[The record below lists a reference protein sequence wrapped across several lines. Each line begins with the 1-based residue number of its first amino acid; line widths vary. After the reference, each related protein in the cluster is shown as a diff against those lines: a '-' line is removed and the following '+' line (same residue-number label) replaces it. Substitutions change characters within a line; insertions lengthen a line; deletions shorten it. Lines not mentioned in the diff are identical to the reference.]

1 MPTRIAIALFAFG
14 LFLQGCS
21 LQKRSLMPGW
31 HVERA
36 AKAPTS
42 PGGPVAVGANCT
54 ASTEPSV
61 EQAAVTVSL
70 QDPLIPLK
78 ALMAFSPAVESE
90 PELRIPIVLQ
100 EAHTVESLLIANDG
114 LDEQQAKRQ
123 AKAPGGLIAALLY
136 VLAYWF
142 ISVGL
147 ITILV
152 GFSTGAGEVV
162 LGLLMLLLAGRL
174 IRSAR
179 NPESDWRRRA
189 VERYEERRLERV
201 EQSEERAE
209 NEAEL
214 EANRAAREEEL
225 RLKEEQR
232 IKEQEARRLQEEA
245 AKQAR
250 KAKRQAFF
258 QDPFVKIA
266 LGFGAIIGLYLL
278 LF

>member
-1 MPTRIAIALFAFG
+1 
-14 LFLQGCS
+14 
-21 LQKRSLMPGW
+21 MPGW

-36 AKAPTS
+36 EKVPTS
-42 PGGPVAVGANCT
+42 PGGPVVVGANST
-54 ASTEPSV
+54 ASTEPS
-61 EQAAVTVSL
+61 EKQTAVTVSL
-70 QDPLIPLK
+70 QETLIPLK
-78 ALMAFSPAVESE
+78 ALMAFSPAAESE
-90 PELRIPIVLQ
+90 PELRIPIGPQ
-100 EAHTVESLLIANDG
+100 EEDTVESLLIANDG
-114 LDEQQAKRQ
+114 FDEQQSKGQ
-123 AKAPGGLIAALLY
+123 TKAPGGLIAALLY
-136 VLAYWF
+136 LLACWL
-142 ISVGL
+142 ISTGL

-152 GFSTGAGEVV
+152 GFSAGAGVVV
-162 LGLLMLLLAGRL
+162 LGLLMLVLAGRL

-179 NPESDWRRRA
+179 DPESDWRMRA

-201 EQSEERAE
+201 EESEDRAE

-214 EANRAAREEEL
+214 ESNRAAREEEL

-258 QDPFVKIA
+258 QDPFSKIA
-266 LGFGAIIGLYLL
+266 LGFGTIIGLYLL